1 MMQED
6 LKRQLAEDVTRL
18 RTYASLTGSAN
29 GLDWHK
35 DRVIEKKWE
44 IPAVG
49 RTDRKKVLA
58 QIAAAKERVD
68 AKTVQVQ
75 QVMDGKMKS
84 MEERINTAM
93 DEVIANAAFTGS
105 DEHIRQVVGFVPDD
119 IEKVGAW
126 NGEEYTSTADN
137 GEVRGRNFYSVHF
150 NWYLGVDDFA
160 VGHAP
165 LGPRSYTQQEYVAIA
180 QQQLRELFAIFDE
193 DDDGRPPYEVWSAAI
208 PENIYV
214 CLTHSLSLA
223 LSHRGVVRRRH
234 RLEHGGGLGDGA
246 RGCARRARRP
256 SCAASC
262 ARRRST
268 S

>member
-1 MMQED
+1 MFKIIALAALVACASAAVYVTETDEEVEATARLIARVAAVESAAEPMTTAVNMAQTSMSRLDSVVDEVAT

-105 DEHIRQVVGFVPDD
+105 D
-119 IEKVGAW
+119 
-126 NGEEYTSTADN
+126 
-137 GEVRGRNFYSVHF
+137 
-150 NWYLGVDDFA
+150 
-160 VGHAP
+160 
-165 LGPRSYTQQEYVAIA
+165 
-180 QQQLRELFAIFDE
+180 
-193 DDDGRPPYEVWSAAI
+193 
-208 PENIYV
+208 
-214 CLTHSLSLA
+214 
-223 LSHRGVVRRRH
+223 
-234 RLEHGGGLGDGA
+234 
-246 RGCARRARRP
+246 
-256 SCAASC
+256 
-262 ARRRST
+262 
-268 S
+268 